1 MVMMIIQQHKNFL
14 QPAAFHSKRSSTIS
28 CGSLFSLYT
37 VFVLSCPLRRI
48 VFFNSS
54 LNPKIK
60 NKSSLGVKI
69 FVFFCCPAQIDSNHC
84 FAGFFFN
91 HDEHR
96 VCMKSHSRLQTSS
109 TELFTKHKKLGLS
122 TYHTICKSFIQPL
135 EFAATTILDFP
146 LQKTLETKCPLS
158 STVSWPGTG
167 SKEPNL
173 WEVIGIGRDR

>member
-1 MVMMIIQQHKNFL
+1 MD
-14 QPAAFHSKRSSTIS
+14 SS
-28 CGSLFSLYT
+28 
-37 VFVLSCPLRRI
+37 
-48 VFFNSS
+48 
-54 LNPKIK
+54 
-60 NKSSLGVKI
+60 
-69 FVFFCCPAQIDSNHC
+69 HC

-91 HDEHR
+91 HEHR
-96 VCMKSHSRLQTSS
+96 ACMKSHSKLQTSS
-109 TELFTKHKKLGLS
+109 TELFTRPIKLGLS

-158 STVSWPGTG
+158 STVSWPETG